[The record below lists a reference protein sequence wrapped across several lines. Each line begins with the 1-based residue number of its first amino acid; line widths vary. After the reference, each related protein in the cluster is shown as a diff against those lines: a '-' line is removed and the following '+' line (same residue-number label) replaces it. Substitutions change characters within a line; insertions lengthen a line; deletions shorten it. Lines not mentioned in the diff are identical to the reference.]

1 MNWKNL
7 DNIDELNVII
17 KESFNKPQLI
27 FKHSTRCIISKM
39 ALRGFEMDFDFEDR
53 VTPHY
58 LDLIAFRNISDKV
71 SEMFNVVHQSPQI
84 LLIREGEA
92 VYSESHE
99 GISAEELNKRV

>member
-1 MNWKNL
+1 MKWKNL

-17 KESFNKPQLI
+17 KESYNKPQLI

-39 ALRGFEMDFDFEDR
+39 ALRNFEGEFDFEEK
-53 VTPHY
+53 VEAYY

-71 SEMFNVVHQSPQI
+71 SEVFNVAHQSPQI

-99 GISAEELNKRV
+99 GISAEELNKRL